1 MTGSVNTAYVD
12 IALEAAQAAL
22 TVAESLDARIAV
34 VVLDSTFTEAAVLRM
49 DEAFPTAVR
58 VAQAKART
66 ALNFGAPSSTMAER
80 VSAENKA
87 ALVAVEPGLMFVGGG
102 VPIRSG
108 DRLVGGL
115 GVSGSTEANDVAI
128 AEAAA
133 TAVAHLLVP

>member
-1 MTGSVNTAYVD
+1 MTSPTTTRYVD

-22 TVAESLDARIAV
+22 TAAEGLDARIAV

-49 DEAFPTAVR
+49 DGAFASGVAVAR
-58 VAQAKART
+58 AKART

-87 ALVAVEPGLMFVGGG
+87 ALVAVEPRLMFVGGG

-108 DRLVGGL
+108 DTVVGGI
-115 GVSGSTEANDVAI
+115 GVSGSSEANDVAI

-133 TAVAHLLVP
+133 SAVAHLLVD